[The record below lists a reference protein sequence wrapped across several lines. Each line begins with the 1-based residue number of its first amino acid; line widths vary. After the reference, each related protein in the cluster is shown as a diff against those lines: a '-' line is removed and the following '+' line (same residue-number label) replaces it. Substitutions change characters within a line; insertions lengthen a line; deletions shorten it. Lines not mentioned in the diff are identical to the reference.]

1 MHKLRPMLP
10 NVPFLALTATA
21 TTRYI
26 IFLSNQPLAI
36 ILICFIITKCPDIYC
51 LLTFRVRQDIID
63 SLALVSPYVHV
74 GSFDRPNLYYGAK
87 CCDSSKDF
95 IDDLCSQLNQ
105 RRNAGD
111 STIVYCATVRDAEDV
126 RT

>member
-1 MHKLRPMLP
+1 MYHFLLLRPLQLQGTSFFYP
-10 NVPFLALTATA
+10 ISHLQSYN
-21 TTRYI
+21 
-26 IFLSNQPLAI
+26 
-36 ILICFIITKCPDIYC
+36 LISFIITKCPDIYC